1 MNGTTETAVQPQ
13 RKSFFCCNA
22 CRTRLLMQQYTGC
35 GHTLKQIPAEWT
47 TVSSI
52 WLKTGST
59 KYFLGRYQGTG
70 HAAP

>member
-1 MNGTTETAVQPQ
+1 MNGTTETAVHLQ
-13 RKSFFCCNA
+13 RKSFYCRNA

-35 GHTLKQIPAEWT
+35 GNTLKQIPAEPE
-47 TVSSI
+47 TVSPG
-52 WLKTGST
+52 WLKTGNT

>member
-1 MNGTTETAVQPQ
+1 MNGTTETAVHLQ
-13 RKSFFCCNA
+13 RKSFY

-47 TVSSI
+47 TVSPI
-52 WLKTGST
+52 WLKNGST